1 MPLAVGGSHFKIEDK
16 QAYAIFGMGNNFY
29 LKKAKRIF
37 LRCIAMSIA
46 IIYLSAGL
54 CHAQSGRIFGA
65 GAFQIDDGR
74 GKTITWDVPMPI
86 SFSYNLH
93 FPSVP
98 PPNAINFLVTDA
110 NGNFRWTINTLP
122 PLAPGN
128 MWYGNSS
135 SIATPLA
142 PLIAG
147 AVLAL
152 NNSLMPEWTT
162 TLPSSTTVSANQL
175 TSGTL
180 QPGTVIEVGSGSK
193 IEPSGGTINANLLS
207 GSGAGKYSGKID
219 IPTGIDHLD
228 IFYTGIMDQSSI
240 TVSVFDPQ
248 AKSFGFVDA
257 KVSGITPGASFR
269 VIFSA
274 DYPNSGTGELHY
286 IVINP

>member
-1 MPLAVGGSHFKIEDK
+1 
-16 QAYAIFGMGNNFY
+16 MGHDLLFQKS
-29 LKKAKRIF
+29 KKGFF
-37 LRCIAMSIA
+37 LRGIAMSIA
-46 IIYLSAGL
+46 IIYVSVGL

-65 GAFQIDDGR
+65 GAFQIDDGK
-74 GKTITWDVPMPI
+74 GKTITWDVQVPI
-86 SFSYNLH
+86 STSYNLH
-93 FPSVP
+93 LPSVP
-98 PPNAINFLVTDA
+98 PPNAVNFMATDA
-110 NGNFRWTINTLP
+110 NGDITWTINTLP

-128 MWYGNSS
+128 IWYGNSS
-135 SIATPLA
+135 SVATQLA
-142 PLIAG
+142 PMIAG
-147 AVLAL
+147 AVLSL

-180 QPGTVIEVGSGSK
+180 PPGTVIEVGSGSK
-193 IEPSGGTINANLLS
+193 IEPNGGTINANLLS

-219 IPTGIDHLD
+219 IPAGIDHLD
-228 IFYTGIMDQSSI
+228 IFYSGIMDQSSI

-248 AKSFGFVDA
+248 AKNFGFVDA
-257 KVSGITPGASFR
+257 KVSGITPGVSFR